1 MLDVYTI
8 NMFIYKNILIL
19 DKWIGKQTLKERH
32 RIKRVD
38 PVLAAAGARVAWTAG
53 RALFRSLASAPRI
66 TTSSGKLTKQ
76 YFKRGGFESAKR
88 DFHRFKP
95 TKV

>member
-1 MLDVYTI
+1 M
-8 NMFIYKNILIL
+8 
-19 DKWIGKQTLKERH
+19 
-32 RIKRVD
+32 
-38 PVLAAAGARVAWTAG
+38 AAAGARVAWTAG
-53 RALFRSLASAPRI
+53 RALFRSLAKSAPRI

-76 YFKRGGFESAKR
+76 YIKRGGFESAKR